1 MSISYRLSDIYN
13 LQMGKTPSRDNEAY
27 WKEGEYEWISI
38 ADLSKCEK
46 YISQTKEKIS
56 KKAVEASGI
65 HIIPAE
71 TVIMSFKLSIGKVAI
86 TQKALFS
93 NEAIMAFIDKKVVS
107 ISPQYAYYLFSAQK
121 WDAGT
126 NRAVMGS
133 TLNKATLSQ
142 YRVLIH
148 DVQTQ
153 AEIVERLD
161 KLSDLIKHRRQELQ
175 KLDDLVKSQFIEMFG
190 GYSLRD
196 RKPDWVKIKAV
207 AEVVGGSTPKTDRA
221 EYWDG
226 GFNWVTPAELKEDDY
241 IVTKTQRTLTEDGI
255 NSCSLRR
262 LPIGTVLLSSR
273 APIGKV
279 AIAGIEMYC
288 NQGFKNLIC
297 SRELNPLY
305 IYALLKYNS
314 DYLNSLGRGATFKE
328 ISKSIVE
335 NIYIPVPEIG
345 RQNEF
350 ARFVEQTDKSKFR
363 IKQNLEKLEIL
374 YKSLLQEYF
383 G

>member
-1 MSISYRLSDIYN
+1 MSTDKWTL
-13 LQMGKTPSRDNEAY
+13 E
-27 WKEGEYEWISI
+27 EV
-38 ADLSKCEK
+38 CEK
-46 YISQTKEKIS
+46 GSSSLMQKNLKLGTGAFPIYGASGLLGFVDFYHRQEEYIGIVKDGAGVGRAMLLPAQSSCIGTMQYLIPNQNVTAHYLYYAIQNMNLAKYNTGATIPHIYFRDYKRESIPKRSIQEQEIISEKID
-56 KKAVEASGI
+56 KVEN
-65 HIIPAE
+65 IIKIKRE
-71 TVIMSFKLSIGKVAI
+71 QLS
-86 TQKALFS
+86 
-93 NEAIMAFIDKKVVS
+93 
-107 ISPQYAYYLFSAQK
+107 
-121 WDAGT
+121 
-126 NRAVMGS
+126 
-133 TLNKATLSQ
+133 
-142 YRVLIH
+142 H
-148 DVQTQ
+148 
-153 AEIVERLD
+153 
-161 KLSDLIKHRRQELQ
+161 
-175 KLDDLVKSQFIEMFG
+175 LDDLVKSQFIEIFG

-305 IYALLKYNS
+305 IYTLLKYNS
-314 DYLNSLGRGATFKE
+314 NYLNSLGRGATFKE

-335 NIYIPVPEIG
+335 NIYIPVPEID

-350 ARFVEQTDKSKFR
+350 ARFVEQTDKSKD
-363 IKQNLEKLEIL
+363 IYGLEAAA
-374 YKSLLQEYF
+374 
-383 G
+383 

>member
-1 MSISYRLSDIYN
+1 MSTDKWTL
-13 LQMGKTPSRDNEAY
+13 E
-27 WKEGEYEWISI
+27 EV
-38 ADLSKCEK
+38 CEK
-46 YISQTKEKIS
+46 GSSSLMQKNLKLGTGAFPIYGASGLLGFVDFYHRQEEYIGIVKDGAGVGRAMLLPAQSSCIGTMQYLIPNQNVTAHYLYYAIQNMNLAKYNTGATIPHIYFRDYKRESIPKRSIQEQEIISEKID
-56 KKAVEASGI
+56 KVEN
-65 HIIPAE
+65 IIKIKRE
-71 TVIMSFKLSIGKVAI
+71 QLS
-86 TQKALFS
+86 
-93 NEAIMAFIDKKVVS
+93 
-107 ISPQYAYYLFSAQK
+107 
-121 WDAGT
+121 
-126 NRAVMGS
+126 
-133 TLNKATLSQ
+133 
-142 YRVLIH
+142 H
-148 DVQTQ
+148 
-153 AEIVERLD
+153 
-161 KLSDLIKHRRQELQ
+161 
-175 KLDDLVKSQFIEMFG
+175 LDDLVKSQFIEMFG

-314 DYLNSLGRGATFKE
+314 NYLNSLGRGATFKE

-335 NIYIPVPEIG
+335 NIYIPVPEID

-350 ARFVEQTDKSKFR
+350 ARFVEQTDKSKD
-363 IKQNLEKLEIL
+363 IYGLEVAA
-374 YKSLLQEYF
+374 
-383 G
+383 

>member
-190 GYSLRD
+190 NPEFNTHGLPLYKLGDLCNVGSSKRVYQDEQSTEGIPFLRISDLCNKIDGNENSCELFIPEKVYASLKVAGLVPVAGDILVTARGTLGRCYIIKESD
-196 RKPDWVKIKAV
+196 RFYFQDGMITWLSELNEKVTSLYISHLFDSDGMKKQITSLQA
-207 AEVVGGSTPKTDRA
+207 GSTVA
-221 EYWDG
+221 YLSI
-226 GFNWVTPAELKEDDY
+226 AM
-241 IVTKTQRTLTEDGI
+241 TKKLNI
-255 NSCSLRR
+255 M
-262 LPIGTVLLSSR
+262 LP
-273 APIGKV
+273 PI
-279 AIAGIEMYC
+279 E
-288 NQGFKNLIC
+288 Q
-297 SRELNPLY
+297 
-305 IYALLKYNS
+305 
-314 DYLNSLGRGATFKE
+314 
-328 ISKSIVE
+328 
-335 NIYIPVPEIG
+335 
-345 RQNEF
+345 QNEF
-350 ARFVEQTDKSKFR
+350 ARFVEQTDKSKD
-363 IKQNLEKLEIL
+363 IYGLEAAA
-374 YKSLLQEYF
+374 
-383 G
+383 

>member
-1 MSISYRLSDIYN
+1 MSTDKWTL
-13 LQMGKTPSRDNEAY
+13 E
-27 WKEGEYEWISI
+27 EV
-38 ADLSKCEK
+38 CEK
-46 YISQTKEKIS
+46 GSSSLMQKNLKLGTGAFPIYGASGLLGFVDFYHRQEEYIGIVKDGAGVGRAMLLPAQSSCIGTMQYLIPNQNVTAHYLYYAIQNMNLAKYNTGATIPHIYFRDYKRESIPKRSIQEQEIISEKID
-56 KKAVEASGI
+56 KVEN
-65 HIIPAE
+65 IIKIKRE
-71 TVIMSFKLSIGKVAI
+71 QLS
-86 TQKALFS
+86 
-93 NEAIMAFIDKKVVS
+93 
-107 ISPQYAYYLFSAQK
+107 
-121 WDAGT
+121 
-126 NRAVMGS
+126 
-133 TLNKATLSQ
+133 
-142 YRVLIH
+142 H
-148 DVQTQ
+148 
-153 AEIVERLD
+153 
-161 KLSDLIKHRRQELQ
+161 
-175 KLDDLVKSQFIEMFG
+175 LDDLVKSQFIEMFG

-314 DYLNSLGRGATFKE
+314 NYLNSLGRGATFKE

-335 NIYIPVPEIG
+335 NVYIPVPEID

-350 ARFVEQTDKSKFR
+350 ARFVEQTDKSKD
-363 IKQNLEKLEIL
+363 IYGLEAAA
-374 YKSLLQEYF
+374 
-383 G
+383 

>member
-1 MSISYRLSDIYN
+1 MSTDKWTL
-13 LQMGKTPSRDNEAY
+13 E
-27 WKEGEYEWISI
+27 EV
-38 ADLSKCEK
+38 CEK
-46 YISQTKEKIS
+46 GSSSLMQKNLKLGTGAFPIYGASGLLGFVDFYHRQEEYIGIVKDGAGVGRAMLLPARSSCIGTMQYLIPNQNVTAHYLYYAIQNMNLAKYNTGATIPHIYFRDYKRESIPKRSIQEQEIISEKID
-56 KKAVEASGI
+56 KVEN
-65 HIIPAE
+65 IIKIKRE
-71 TVIMSFKLSIGKVAI
+71 QLS
-86 TQKALFS
+86 
-93 NEAIMAFIDKKVVS
+93 
-107 ISPQYAYYLFSAQK
+107 
-121 WDAGT
+121 
-126 NRAVMGS
+126 
-133 TLNKATLSQ
+133 
-142 YRVLIH
+142 H
-148 DVQTQ
+148 
-153 AEIVERLD
+153 
-161 KLSDLIKHRRQELQ
+161 
-175 KLDDLVKSQFIEMFG
+175 LDDLVKSQFIEMFIEMFG

-196 RKPDWVKIKAV
+196 RKLDWVKIKAV

-314 DYLNSLGRGATFKE
+314 NYLNSLGRGATFKE

-335 NIYIPVPEIG
+335 NIYIPVPEID

-350 ARFVEQTDKSKFR
+350 ARFVEQTDKSKVLCSRSKFL
-363 IKQNLEKLEIL
+363 I
-374 YKSLLQEYF
+374 SLLGGVEK
-383 G
+383 

>member
-1 MSISYRLSDIYN
+1 MSTDKWTL
-13 LQMGKTPSRDNEAY
+13 E
-27 WKEGEYEWISI
+27 EV
-38 ADLSKCEK
+38 CEK
-46 YISQTKEKIS
+46 GSSSLMQKNLKLGTGAFPIYGASGLLGFVDFYHRQEEYIGIVKDGAGVGRAMLLPAQSSCIGTMQYLIPNQNVTAHYLYYAIQNMNLAKYNTGATIPHIYFRDYKRESIPKRSIQEQEIISEKID
-56 KKAVEASGI
+56 KVEN
-65 HIIPAE
+65 IIKIKRE
-71 TVIMSFKLSIGKVAI
+71 QLS
-86 TQKALFS
+86 
-93 NEAIMAFIDKKVVS
+93 
-107 ISPQYAYYLFSAQK
+107 
-121 WDAGT
+121 
-126 NRAVMGS
+126 
-133 TLNKATLSQ
+133 
-142 YRVLIH
+142 H
-148 DVQTQ
+148 
-153 AEIVERLD
+153 
-161 KLSDLIKHRRQELQ
+161 
-175 KLDDLVKSQFIEMFG
+175 LDDLVKSQFIEMFG

-314 DYLNSLGRGATFKE
+314 NYLNSLERGATFKE

-335 NIYIPVPEIG
+335 NIYIPVPEID

-350 ARFVEQTDKSKFR
+350 ARFVEQTDKSKVLCSRSKFL
-363 IKQNLEKLEIL
+363 I
-374 YKSLLQEYF
+374 SLLGGVEK
-383 G
+383 

>member
-1 MSISYRLSDIYN
+1 MSTDKWTL
-13 LQMGKTPSRDNEAY
+13 E
-27 WKEGEYEWISI
+27 EV
-38 ADLSKCEK
+38 CEK
-46 YISQTKEKIS
+46 GSSSLMQKNLKLGTGAFPIYGASGLLGFVDFYHRQEEYIGIVKDGAGVGRAMLLPAQSSCIGTMQYLIPNQNVTAHYLYYAIQNMNLAKYNTGATIPHIYFRDYKRESIPKRSIQEQEIISEKID
-56 KKAVEASGI
+56 KVEN
-65 HIIPAE
+65 IIKIKRE
-71 TVIMSFKLSIGKVAI
+71 QLS
-86 TQKALFS
+86 
-93 NEAIMAFIDKKVVS
+93 
-107 ISPQYAYYLFSAQK
+107 
-121 WDAGT
+121 
-126 NRAVMGS
+126 
-133 TLNKATLSQ
+133 
-142 YRVLIH
+142 H
-148 DVQTQ
+148 
-153 AEIVERLD
+153 
-161 KLSDLIKHRRQELQ
+161 
-175 KLDDLVKSQFIEMFG
+175 LDDLVKSQFIEMFG

-350 ARFVEQTDKSKFR
+350 ARFVEQTDKSK
-363 IKQNLEKLEIL
+363 IPYEI
-374 YKSLLQEYF
+374 
-383 G
+383 GVAA

>member
-1 MSISYRLSDIYN
+1 MSTDKWTL
-13 LQMGKTPSRDNEAY
+13 E
-27 WKEGEYEWISI
+27 EV
-38 ADLSKCEK
+38 CEK
-46 YISQTKEKIS
+46 GSSSLMQKNLKLGTGAFPIYGASGLLGFVDFYHRQEEYIGIVKDGAGVGRAMLLPAQSSCIGTMQYLIPNQNVTAHYLYYAIQNMNLAKYNTGATIPHIYFRDYKRESIPKRSIQEQEIISEKID
-56 KKAVEASGI
+56 KVEN
-65 HIIPAE
+65 IIKIKRE
-71 TVIMSFKLSIGKVAI
+71 QLS
-86 TQKALFS
+86 
-93 NEAIMAFIDKKVVS
+93 
-107 ISPQYAYYLFSAQK
+107 
-121 WDAGT
+121 
-126 NRAVMGS
+126 
-133 TLNKATLSQ
+133 
-142 YRVLIH
+142 H
-148 DVQTQ
+148 
-153 AEIVERLD
+153 
-161 KLSDLIKHRRQELQ
+161 
-175 KLDDLVKSQFIEMFG
+175 LDDLVKSQFIEMFG

-314 DYLNSLGRGATFKE
+314 NYLNSLERGATFKE

-335 NIYIPVPEIG
+335 NIYIPVPEID

>member
-1 MSISYRLSDIYN
+1 MSTDKWTL
-13 LQMGKTPSRDNEAY
+13 E
-27 WKEGEYEWISI
+27 EV
-38 ADLSKCEK
+38 CEK
-46 YISQTKEKIS
+46 GSSSLMQKNLKLGTGAFPIYGASGLLGFVDFYHRQEEYIGIVKDGAGVGRAMLLPAQSSCIGTMQYLIPNQNVTAHYLYYAIQNMNLAKYNTGATIPHIYFRDYKRESIPKRSIQEQEIISEKID
-56 KKAVEASGI
+56 KVEN
-65 HIIPAE
+65 IIKIKRE
-71 TVIMSFKLSIGKVAI
+71 QLS
-86 TQKALFS
+86 
-93 NEAIMAFIDKKVVS
+93 
-107 ISPQYAYYLFSAQK
+107 
-121 WDAGT
+121 
-126 NRAVMGS
+126 
-133 TLNKATLSQ
+133 
-142 YRVLIH
+142 H
-148 DVQTQ
+148 
-153 AEIVERLD
+153 
-161 KLSDLIKHRRQELQ
+161 
-175 KLDDLVKSQFIEMFG
+175 LDDLVKSQFIEIFG

-350 ARFVEQTDKSKFR
+350 ARFVEQTDKSKVLCSRSKFL
-363 IKQNLEKLEIL
+363 I
-374 YKSLLQEYF
+374 SLLGGVEK
-383 G
+383 

>member
-1 MSISYRLSDIYN
+1 MSTDKWTL
-13 LQMGKTPSRDNEAY
+13 E
-27 WKEGEYEWISI
+27 EV
-38 ADLSKCEK
+38 CEK
-46 YISQTKEKIS
+46 GSSSLMQKNLKLGTGAFPIYGASGLLGFVDFYHRQEEYIGIVKDGAGVGRAMLLPARSSCIGTMQYLIPNQNVTAHYLYYAIQNMNLAKYNTGATIPHIYFRDYKRESIPKRSIQEQEIISEKID
-56 KKAVEASGI
+56 KVEN
-65 HIIPAE
+65 IIKIKRE
-71 TVIMSFKLSIGKVAI
+71 QLS
-86 TQKALFS
+86 
-93 NEAIMAFIDKKVVS
+93 
-107 ISPQYAYYLFSAQK
+107 
-121 WDAGT
+121 
-126 NRAVMGS
+126 
-133 TLNKATLSQ
+133 
-142 YRVLIH
+142 H
-148 DVQTQ
+148 
-153 AEIVERLD
+153 
-161 KLSDLIKHRRQELQ
+161 
-175 KLDDLVKSQFIEMFG
+175 LDDLVKSQFIEMFG

-314 DYLNSLGRGATFKE
+314 NYLNSLGRGATFKE

-335 NIYIPVPEIG
+335 NIYIPVPEID

-350 ARFVEQTDKSKFR
+350 ARFVEQTDKSKVLCSRSKFL
-363 IKQNLEKLEIL
+363 I
-374 YKSLLQEYF
+374 SLLGGVEK
-383 G
+383 

>member
-1 MSISYRLSDIYN
+1 MSTDKWTL
-13 LQMGKTPSRDNEAY
+13 E
-27 WKEGEYEWISI
+27 EV
-38 ADLSKCEK
+38 CEK
-46 YISQTKEKIS
+46 GSSSLMQKNLKLGTGAFPIYGASGLLGFVDFYHRQEEYIGIVKDGAGVGRAMLLPARSSCIGTMQYLIPNQNVTAHYLYYAIQNMNLAKYNTGATIPHIYFRDYKRESIPKRSIQEQEIISEKID
-56 KKAVEASGI
+56 KVEN
-65 HIIPAE
+65 IIKIKRE
-71 TVIMSFKLSIGKVAI
+71 QLS
-86 TQKALFS
+86 
-93 NEAIMAFIDKKVVS
+93 
-107 ISPQYAYYLFSAQK
+107 
-121 WDAGT
+121 
-126 NRAVMGS
+126 
-133 TLNKATLSQ
+133 
-142 YRVLIH
+142 H
-148 DVQTQ
+148 
-153 AEIVERLD
+153 
-161 KLSDLIKHRRQELQ
+161 
-175 KLDDLVKSQFIEMFG
+175 LDDLVKSQFIEMFG

-196 RKPDWVKIKAV
+196 RKLDWVKIKAV

-314 DYLNSLGRGATFKE
+314 NYLNSLGRGATFKE

-335 NIYIPVPEIG
+335 NIYIPVPEID

-350 ARFVEQTDKSKFR
+350 ARFVEQTDKSKVLCSRSKFL
-363 IKQNLEKLEIL
+363 I
-374 YKSLLQEYF
+374 SLLGGVEK
-383 G
+383 

>member
-1 MSISYRLSDIYN
+1 MSTDKWTL
-13 LQMGKTPSRDNEAY
+13 E
-27 WKEGEYEWISI
+27 EV
-38 ADLSKCEK
+38 CEK
-46 YISQTKEKIS
+46 GSSSLMQKNLKLGTGAFPIYGASGLLGFVDFYHRQEEYIGIVKDGAGVGRAMLLPARSSCIGTMQYLIPNQNVTAHYLYYAIQNMNLAKYNTGATIPHIYFRDYKRESIPKRSIQEQEIISEKID
-56 KKAVEASGI
+56 KVEN
-65 HIIPAE
+65 IIKIKRE
-71 TVIMSFKLSIGKVAI
+71 QLS
-86 TQKALFS
+86 
-93 NEAIMAFIDKKVVS
+93 
-107 ISPQYAYYLFSAQK
+107 
-121 WDAGT
+121 
-126 NRAVMGS
+126 
-133 TLNKATLSQ
+133 
-142 YRVLIH
+142 H
-148 DVQTQ
+148 
-153 AEIVERLD
+153 
-161 KLSDLIKHRRQELQ
+161 
-175 KLDDLVKSQFIEMFG
+175 LDDLVKSQFIEMFG

-196 RKPDWVKIKAV
+196 RKLDWVKIKAV

-335 NIYIPVPEIG
+335 NIYIPVPEID

-350 ARFVEQTDKSKFR
+350 ARFVEQTDKSKVLCSRSKFL
-363 IKQNLEKLEIL
+363 I
-374 YKSLLQEYF
+374 SLLGGVEK
-383 G
+383 